1 MWPFLK
7 MKLSLLIVPLT
18 LGSASALTDPYRDW
32 KRPGLGDVRAP
43 CPMLN
48 TLANHGFLPH
58 DGKDI
63 TEDDTVRALGTALN
77 FDEDMSKLLHKFAVS
92 TNPAANATTYN
103 LDHLSRHNVL
113 EHDASLSRVDAYFGN
128 QAIFNKTV
136 FDQTRSYWK
145 GPIIDLNES
154 VRARLARLETS
165 NATNP
170 TFTLSP
176 LAKSFGLGEIAAYIA
191 VLGDI
196 TSATAVKAR
205 IEYFFEHER
214 LPTKL
219 GWTKPGV
226 LSKPDFE
233 NMLQRVINA
242 TEEVSG
248 GAVKFAK
255 RSGIT
260 GLHATLSD

>member
-1 MWPFLK
+1 
-7 MKLSLLIVPLT
+7 MKLTLLFITSIIGSVP
-18 LGSASALTDPYRDW
+18 ALADLYKDW
-32 KRPGLGDVRAP
+32 EQPRPGDVRAP

-63 TEDDTVRALGTALN
+63 TEDDTVKALGTALN
-77 FDEDMSKLLHKFAVS
+77 FDEEISKLMHKFAVS

-145 GPIIDLNES
+145 GPILDLNES

-170 TFTLSP
+170 TFALSD
-176 LAKSFGLGEIAAYIA
+176 LAKSFGLGEIAAYLA

-205 IEYFFEHER
+205 IEYFFAINATEHER

-219 GWTKPGV
+219 GWTKPNV
-226 LSKPDFE
+226 LSKADFTD
-233 NMLQRVINA
+233 MLQRVMNA

-248 GAVKFAK
+248 GAVKFPK
-255 RSGIT
+255 RSGIAS
-260 GLHATLSD
+260 LHATL